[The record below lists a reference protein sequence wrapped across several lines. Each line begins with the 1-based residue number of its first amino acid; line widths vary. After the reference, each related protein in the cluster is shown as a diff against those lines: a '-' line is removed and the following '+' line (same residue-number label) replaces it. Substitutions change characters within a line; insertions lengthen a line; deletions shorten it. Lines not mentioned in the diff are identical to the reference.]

1 MVSFGP
7 SPAFLFPAGESCFTK
22 PCFARLDLS
31 SMLCM
36 PNWHL
41 VCACVLL
48 PVIACVLPCIHVCVC
63 LCERGFMIV
72 LGLWQQERR
81 CTAGSSPTSGKSLWI
96 KDADSPSKL
105 MGASP
110 SHIAVSRQPRMG
122 SDGFYLR
129 VRERVLVRPA
139 RSPFPSPIKKTRQV
153 PESLPR
159 SWPLLHLVNT
169 RPRPLAPLCCHLSVG
184 WLMAGLA
191 MAGLAVNDVAAGK

>member
-1 MVSFGP
+1 MSVDKPGKD
-7 SPAFLFPAGESCFTK
+7 GELWTK
-22 PCFARLDLS
+22 PCVFVPGGRELFYQSPASRLDSS

-81 CTAGSSPTSGKSLWI
+81 CTAGSCPTSGKSLWI

-129 VRERVLVRPA
+129 VHERVLVRPA
-139 RSPFPSPIKKTRQV
+139 RSPFLLLIKK
-153 PESLPR
+153 
-159 SWPLLHLVNT
+159 NT
-169 RPRPLAPLCCHLSVG
+169 
-184 WLMAGLA
+184 AGS
-191 MAGLAVNDVAAGK
+191 